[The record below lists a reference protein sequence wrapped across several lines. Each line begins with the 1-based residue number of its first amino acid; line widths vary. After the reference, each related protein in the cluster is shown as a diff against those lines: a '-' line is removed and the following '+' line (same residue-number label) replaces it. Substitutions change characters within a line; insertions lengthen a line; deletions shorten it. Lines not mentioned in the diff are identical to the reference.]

1 MAGECGDPSHM
12 KPALSGEVLEGSAPR
27 DAVSGTVGLC
37 MYSQSQHRFQGTLT
51 WEGGRE
57 IIGEKHQSQLR
68 S

>member
-1 MAGECGDPSHM
+1 M

-27 DAVSGTVGLC
+27 DAVSGAVGLC

-57 IIGEKHQSQLR
+57 IIGEKHRSQLL